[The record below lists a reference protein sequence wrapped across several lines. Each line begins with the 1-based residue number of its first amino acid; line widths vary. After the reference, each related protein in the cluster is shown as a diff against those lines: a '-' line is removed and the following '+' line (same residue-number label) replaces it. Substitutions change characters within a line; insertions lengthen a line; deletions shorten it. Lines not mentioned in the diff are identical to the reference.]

1 MKKLVLAFLVVLS
14 STALMAQMK
23 IGHVNTQRLLD
34 TMPSRKAA
42 MVSLDKFQRD
52 GFKELREMDSAINVA
67 IRKLEIERPTLN
79 PTRLKIEEN
88 RIYTKQQALQERQ
101 ASLEQ
106 EMQIYSED
114 LNAPI
119 LDRIKKSVAIV
130 AERKKLSYIID
141 ESSVLFFDKTLDCT
155 QEVMVELM
163 KLEKAV
169 NP

>member
-52 GFKELREMDSAINVA
+52 GFNELREMDSALNA
-67 IRKLEIERPTLN
+67 AAQKLEATAPTLS
-79 PTRLKIEEN
+79 PTMLKIEQQKL
-88 RIYTKQQALQERQ
+88 YTKQQALQDRQ

-106 EMQIYSED
+106 EMQIYSEE

-141 ESSVLFFDKTLDCT
+141 ETSVLYFDKAMDCT
-155 QEVMVELM
+155 QEVMIELM